1 MKRHFRKCLQ
11 LDGGE
16 VAKAVIE
23 KATLLLIA
31 RLCLRSHGDIF
42 FKTTFY
48 PNLFIDLFWLKYTNA
63 DHLCHDHQPAG
74 DLRSSA
80 GREDASW
87 TSPAPPVRHFTAS
100 KPTNNKDMLRISV
113 RWMVAVLPILVVGGS
128 LFFCEYLIYFPAIL
142 ECAWPKLSHARGG
155 EDPTPVR
162 AMVLSDTHLLG
173 AVGGHWFDKLRR
185 YLSLSPRLLSS
196 MHPSPSLPLF
206 FFLASSVTHRWL
218 QPECGCKQNMTTNR
232 ADPLCPHAQGMA
244 DGEGFPDRAVAA
256 QARNSIHPG
265 GHLRRRQVEL
275 PEGEVLSSSVQFLVV
290 LMMPMVR
297 EQCADSEQRPA
308 AVLLPLSSS
317 SLLFWEK
324 QHLLQP
330 PASFTHSSMHPSSG
344 LET

>member
-1 MKRHFRKCLQ
+1 MIC
-11 LDGGE
+11 
-16 VAKAVIE
+16 
-23 KATLLLIA
+23 
-31 RLCLRSHGDIF
+31 
-42 FKTTFY
+42 
-48 PNLFIDLFWLKYTNA
+48 FWLKHTNA
-63 DHLCHDHQPAG
+63 GHLCHDHQPAG

-100 KPTNNKDMLRISV
+100 KPTNNKDMLRLSV
-113 RWMVAVLPILVVGGS
+113 RWMVAVLPILVIGGS

-185 YLSLSPRLLSS
+185 YLSFSLRLLSFL
-196 MHPSPSLPLF
+196 HPSPPVSLAPPLS
-206 FFLASSVTHRWL
+206 FLAPSVTHRWL

-256 QARNSIHPG
+256 QARNSVHPG

-275 PEGEVLSSSVQFLVV
+275 PEGEALSSSVQFLVV
-290 LMMPMVR
+290 LMMPVVR

-308 AVLLPLSSS
+308 ALLLLPLSSPSPPPLSFILGKTASAAAS
-317 SLLFWEK
+317 SILHPFI
-324 QHLLQP
+324 H
-330 PASFTHSSMHPSSG
+330 ASILWFGNMKASG
-344 LET
+344 YSQLSVTRFCQKGACERDTQQ